1 MKKTLLWA
9 IAGISSLLLVWAVF
23 VTLFMLSIGGSFRGQ
38 AFALSALLEL
48 LLLVAICVGLTFIVM
63 MTIRAARRA

>member
-1 MKKTLLWA
+1 MKKILLWA
-9 IAGISSLLLVWAVF
+9 IAGISSLLLVLAVS

-38 AFALSALLEL
+38 AFALNGLLEL
-48 LLLVAICVGLTFIVM
+48 LLLVTVCVGLTFIVM